1 VRWRWGGGIARV
13 RICSAIRAHPYAS
26 SAEAS
31 HFVVRHGQQ
40 RPCIQRMPFHARADP
55 LCARL
60 DARQVQI
67 CGSGSGP
74 RRSLGGPMASRR
86 PAEVAGRIKRAAAC
100 MPMWHA
106 FVYPDAAIAGPDGR
120 PFVSRVLSPQPSR
133 VTARSYRRRARL
145 RPVRRRPLQRS
156 EHETQ
161 SRQHANDRSRCSR
174 AKRRGFHHDCASHS
188 LHQCDQARRHGYSP
202 CSLAQRVGFLGP
214 RHPLLTYQNPHPISG
229 RDHPRITYRRFP

>member
-1 VRWRWGGGIARV
+1 VPFAGCGGDGAAV
-13 RICSAIRAHPYAS
+13 SLACATVAPSAPIRTPPEPKRLTS
-26 SAEAS
+26 LSVMGS
-31 HFVVRHGQQ
+31 KDR
-40 RPCIQRMPFHARADP
+40 CIQRMPFHARADP

-86 PAEVAGRIKRAAAC
+86 PAEVAVENQAARLPAC
-100 MPMWHA
+100 QCGMPLYRTTLCH
-106 FVYPDAAIAGPDGR
+106 PDAAIAGPDGR
-120 PFVSRVLSPQPSR
+120 PFVSRVLSRQPSR

-161 SRQHANDRSRCSR
+161 SRQHATIDLGAQGQSDAGPSR
-174 AKRRGFHHDCASHS
+174 
-188 LHQCDQARRHGYSP
+188 L
-202 CSLAQRVGFLGP
+202 
-214 RHPLLTYQNPHPISG
+214 
-229 RDHPRITYRRFP
+229 RIT